1 MRSKKMKH
9 SSIITITAAAV
20 LCIGIPAGIAG
31 TVSAAEKKKQAAA
44 DDIAKAEKTARI
56 SSVISHMSA
65 RAQAEIHITD
75 TDAFLSDLTA
85 VLASESRG
93 ASDDLPLLV
102 LVDKT
107 HKLPAGYEPKRLVN
121 LGRNSDFSIS
131 RAGLSLRPE
140 ADKALR
146 IMAQAA
152 QKDGLRLLASSTY
165 RSFDYQKKVYEKWV
179 RIDGQ
184 EEADR
189 ESARPGTSQHQLGT
203 AVDFGSITDDYAET
217 PEGAWMYRNAAEYGW
232 SLSFPHGYEDVTGY
246 RWECWHFRYIGKE
259 ACAFQKKYF
268 NDIQQYMIEFIDS
281 WKKTQQ
287 N

>member
-1 MRSKKMKH
+1 M
-9 SSIITITAAAV
+9 ITAAAAV
-20 LCIGIPAGIAG
+20 CIGIPAGIAG
-31 TVSAAEKKKQAAA
+31 TANAAERRKPASADRTEQAENA
-44 DDIAKAEKTARI
+44 ARI
-56 SSVISHMSA
+56 SSVISHMSV
-65 RAQAEIHITD
+65 RAQAEIHIAD
-75 TDAFLSDLTA
+75 ADAFLSDLTA
-85 VLASESRG
+85 VLASESQA

-121 LGRNSDFSIS
+121 LDKNSDFSIS

-165 RSFDYQKKVYEKWV
+165 RSFDYQKTVYEKWV

-232 SLSFPHGYEDVTGY
+232 SLSFPRGYEDVTGY

-268 NDIQQYMIEFIDS
+268 NDVQQYMIEFINS
-281 WKKTQQ
+281 WKESQK